1 VDALRALV
9 PGLGR
14 ADPSVGATGLGYT
27 ERRHVGSSAYVE
39 RLIRGT
45 RNDQTSAGAC
55 CDVR

>member
-1 VDALRALV
+1 
-9 PGLGR
+9 
-14 ADPSVGATGLGYT
+14 LGYT

-45 RNDQTSAGAC
+45 RNDQTSAGVC